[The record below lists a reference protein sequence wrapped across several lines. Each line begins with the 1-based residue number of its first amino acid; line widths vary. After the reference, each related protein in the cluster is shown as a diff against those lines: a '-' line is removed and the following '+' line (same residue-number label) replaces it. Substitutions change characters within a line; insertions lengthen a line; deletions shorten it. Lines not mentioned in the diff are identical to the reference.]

1 VHLVSWSVGAGLEDA
16 GVIVTGAAGGIG
28 AEIVRGFDGAG
39 ARVLAVDIDEARAS
53 TAIAGLDDPTR
64 HRAAGI
70 DLRDLTQHAPLL
82 ERARDELG
90 RLDVLVHAAAVA
102 IRRPDVDS
110 VSEDDWD
117 LQHDINLK
125 GAFFLCRAAGTLM
138 RDQGSGGRII
148 TFTSQAF
155 WTGGFGGSVAYAASK
170 GGIVSMTRGLA
181 RTYGP
186 AGITVNAISPGL
198 IDTPMLMADLPPEQL
213 EALRAATPLG
223 YIAAPSE
230 IAGTAVFLAST
241 HASYI
246 SGATINVSGGF
257 LMY

>member
-1 VHLVSWSVGAGLEDA
+1 VSWNVGAGLEGA

-28 AEIVRGFDGAG
+28 AEIVRAFDGAG
-39 ARVLAVDIDEARAS
+39 AQVLAVDLDQARAD
-53 TAIAGLDDPTR
+53 AVIAGLDDPAR
-64 HRAAGI
+64 HRAEGL
-70 DLRDLTQHAPLL
+70 DLRDLSQHDALL
-82 ERARDELG
+82 ARALDGFG

-102 IRRPDVDS
+102 IRRADVDS
-110 VSEDDWD
+110 VSEADWD

-125 GAFFLCRAAGTLM
+125 GAFFLCRAAGKVM
-138 RDQGSGGRII
+138 KAQGGGGRII

-181 RTYGP
+181 RTFGP

-198 IDTPMLMADLPPEQL
+198 IDTPMLMDDLP
-213 EALRAATPLG
+213 APLG
-223 YIAAPSE
+223 RIAGPDE
-230 IAGTAVFLAST
+230 IAGTAVFLASS